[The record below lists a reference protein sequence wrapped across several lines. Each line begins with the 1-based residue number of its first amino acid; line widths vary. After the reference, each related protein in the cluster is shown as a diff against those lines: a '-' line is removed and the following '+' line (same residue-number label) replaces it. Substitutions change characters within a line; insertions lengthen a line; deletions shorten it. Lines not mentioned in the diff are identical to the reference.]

1 MSTGTGLPGETPSP
15 SAAPTSPGDR
25 SWSVH
30 SIETRP
36 ERLVAWQ
43 SLRPLGKEFLHPPR
57 PQGQVGPQSNKATAS
72 QPGPGAQQ
80 GHRGLGLCRL
90 QLKQPPRPDWSAFH
104 RPRRPPAHTWPRAC
118 DSGLCL
124 APEAGEL
131 LGKRPLNG
139 T

>member
-1 MSTGTGLPGETPSP
+1 MSTGMGLPGEAPSP
-15 SAAPTSPGDR
+15 SPAPTSPGDR

-43 SLRPLGKEFLHPPR
+43 RLRPLGKEFLHPPW
-57 PQGQVGPQSNKATAS
+57 PQGQVGPQSDKATAS

-80 GHRGLGLCRL
+80 GQRGLGLCRL
-90 QLKQPPRPDWSAFH
+90 QCKRPPRPDWSASTGLAS
-104 RPRRPPAHTWPRAC
+104 RPHTPGPEPVTRAC
-118 DSGLCL
+118 
-124 APEAGEL
+124 AWPEAGQL
-131 LGKRPLNG
+131 LGKRPLND